1 MNPSEPDFI
10 IPSGVYQP
18 IPSWAVPPAGG
29 QSCIGANGELY
40 MRWPKPFPSPDSVTD
55 KRTGKPQVVPA
66 KAQPGKPEPNP
77 AAEPQ
82 PESETPSSSYVEF
95 VTPEEQEEYSHG
107 TVSAKQGETPEEYTK
122 RRTRENKAAIFAEI
136 QAKEKAAGQ
145 PESRPQAGPV
155 RAMPALAEDALYG
168 MFGRIVRFIEP
179 ATEADRGAILVQ
191 LLIAFGNIVGRS
203 AYFLVEAA
211 QHYTNLFAC
220 LVGRSS
226 KGRKGTSL
234 NHLKQVLKLTDPD
247 WQQERI
253 VHGLSS
259 GEGLIWAVRDPIFR
273 SERDKKTGQVDEVKV
288 DNGVDDKRLLV
299 TETEFAQ
306 ALKVMS
312 RPTNIL
318 STVIRCAWEDGNLRT
333 LVKNNPAHATSAHIS
348 IIGHITEEELK
359 KELSQCELF
368 NGFANRF
375 LWFVV
380 KRARLLPE
388 GGDLPLDGL
397 EQLAS
402 ELRDVIAKAHDI
414 ARVTRDAEA
423 RAHWH
428 AIYGDLSQE
437 RPGLLGAVT
446 NRAEAQTMRLSL
458 LYALSDGSAKITLAH
473 QEAALALWQYSF
485 ESAKYLFG
493 ERLSDPRAQR
503 VWDALKARPDGM
515 TRKMIFDEV
524 FQKNISANDFAYVL
538 QSLIETGVARRQM
551 EETGGRNAERWF
563 AI

>member
-1 MNPSEPDFI
+1 MTPPPVFRPS
-10 IPSGVYQP
+10 
-18 IPSWAVPPAGG
+18 
-29 QSCIGANGELY
+29 
-40 MRWPKPFPSPDSVTD
+40 D
-55 KRTGKPQVVPA
+55 KYQVVPDLT
-66 KAQPGKPEPNP
+66 QLELPPGGQYYTNGHTGVSYVRWPVPVPKPETVTIRATGKHQVIPTQ
-77 AAEPQ
+77 EK
-82 PESETPSSSYVEF
+82 SGPSDYVES
-95 VTPEEQEEYSHG
+95 VTPEEEEEYAHG
-107 TVSAKQGETPEEYTK
+107 TASEQSETAQTK
-122 RRTRENKAAIFAEI
+122 EFGQVENHPRAE
-136 QAKEKAAGQ
+136 
-145 PESRPQAGPV
+145 PV
-155 RAMPALAEDALYG
+155 RAMPVLAEDALYG

-179 ATEADRGAILVQ
+179 ATEADRVAILVQ
-191 LLIAFGNIVGRS
+191 LLIAFGNIIARN

-211 QHYTNLFAC
+211 YHYTNLFAC

-234 NHLKQVLKLTDPD
+234 NHLKQILKLADPD
-247 WQQERI
+247 WQRERI

-333 LVKNNPAHATSAHIS
+333 LVKNNPAHATDAHIS

-388 GGDLPLDGL
+388 GGDLPLNGL
-397 EQLAS
+397 EQLAR
-402 ELRDVIAKAHDI
+402 ELREAVEKATVIT
-414 ARVTRDAEA
+414 RMSRDAEA
-423 RAHWH
+423 RIHWH
-428 AIYGDLSQE
+428 TIYRDLSQE
-437 RPGLLGAVT
+437 CPGLLGATT
-446 NRAEAQTMRLSL
+446 NRAEAQTMRISQ
-458 LYALSDGSAKITLAH
+458 LYALSDGSAEIKLIH
-473 QEAALALWQYSF
+473 QQAALALWQYSF

-503 VWDALKARPDGM
+503 VWDALKVRPQGM
-515 TRKMIFDEV
+515 TRKVILDEIF
-524 FQKNISANDFAYVL
+524 QRNISADALAYVL
-538 QSLIETGVARRQM
+538 QSLIEAGVARCQI
-551 EETGGRNAERWF
+551 EDTGGRKAERWF
-563 AI
+563 TL